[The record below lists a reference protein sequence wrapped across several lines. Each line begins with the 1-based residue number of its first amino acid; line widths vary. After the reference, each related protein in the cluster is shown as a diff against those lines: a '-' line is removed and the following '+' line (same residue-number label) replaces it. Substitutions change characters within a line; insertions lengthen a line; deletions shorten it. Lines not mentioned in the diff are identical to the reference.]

1 MNKKFIKNFSNE
13 GKLSNLPDSDY
24 WLSREEI
31 ILTNLYLRGG
41 AVPKV
46 QIKNLMDKSL
56 TLQNAGPSLD
66 EYFFNPE
73 FPKIND
79 AIGFQTFLSA
89 TRKLIDLFNLGT
101 LHLDV
106 ALRNI
111 ASPDLATNE
120 IYILDFIH
128 ALSEHNKLQKPL
140 PLIPTPELHHP
151 LLIEA
156 IELDWESYFS
166 NIGKPCPKLDKTLTI
181 SNQEFS
187 AYWVSDIRVQLLCKN
202 LALLSHGMGNLAIE
216 FSHSPNLEVDSKKLF
231 LELGLTMRNL
241 DEGDA
246 AKTLKYVESTVTE
259 AMNRVISSHFDL
271 SNATPI
277 PNVQRDSN
285 SADNNSAKQE
295 ASDITSKSLKLN
307 EDTHTSQS
315 TSDKNTQNQSHKWNS
330 LLMFVLCWSLIGLN
344 IYLIDAVVVY
354 KKITLSNEIILW
366 IIISG
371 IIIPLALFLSFFRQE
386 RLRNKIQGISL
397 AIAVLTQISIIASY
411 PTSTFNQIW
420 TWIPSLAIGVG
431 ALILNYKKRLK

>member
-13 GKLSNLPDSDY
+13 GKLSNLPDGDY
-24 WLSREEI
+24 WLSREET

-66 EYFFNPE
+66 EYFFNLE

-79 AIGFQTFLSA
+79 AIGFQIFLSA
-89 TRKLIDLFNLGT
+89 TKKLIDLFNLGT

-111 ASPDLATNE
+111 ASPELATNE

-156 IELDWESYFS
+156 IKLDWENYFS
-166 NIGKPCPKLDKTLTI
+166 YIGKPCPKLDKTLTI

-187 AYWVSDIRVQLLCKN
+187 DYWVSDIRVQLLCRN

-216 FSHSPNLEVDSKKLF
+216 FSHSPNLEPNSKKLF

-241 DEGDA
+241 DEGEA
-246 AKTLKYVESTVTE
+246 AKTIKYVESTITD
-259 AMNRVISSHFDL
+259 AMNMIISGHFDL

-277 PNVQRDSN
+277 PNVLR
-285 SADNNSAKQE
+285 DNNSGKHG
-295 ASDITSKSLKLN
+295 ASDNASKRSKVN
-307 EDTHTSQS
+307 KGANTSQS
-315 TSDKNTQNQSHKWNS
+315 ISDKNTPDQSKEWNS
-330 LLMFVLCWSLIGLN
+330 LLTFALCWSLIGLN

-354 KKITLSNEIILW
+354 KKIILSNEIILW

-371 IIIPLALFLSFFRQE
+371 IIIPIALCLTFFRKE
-386 RLRNKIQGISL
+386 KLGNKIQNISL
-397 AIAVLTQISIIASY
+397 VIAVFSQFAVIASY

-420 TWIPSLAIGVG
+420 TWIPSLVIGIG
-431 ALILNYKKRLK
+431 ALILNYKRFNWEMI